1 MGKTPEIVASE
12 GKSSATY
19 GRRRYIMAE
28 KEQKRIVARIGSA
41 PISVPK
47 GVDVTIGAENI
58 VTVKGPKGTLE
69 QSFHA
74 ELGIAQ
80 EDGIIRIERP
90 NDEAHMRALQGLTRA
105 LLNNMV
111 VGVTDG
117 FRKSLDLVGT
127 GYRVQQTGQNI
138 TLLVGYSHPV
148 DIDAPDGITLTVDTP
163 THLLVEGCDKQQV
176 GQVAATIRSVR
187 KPDAYKGK
195 GVRYTG
201 EVVRLKPGK
210 SAARA

>member
-19 GRRRYIMAE
+19 GRRRNIMAE
-28 KEQKRIVARIGSA
+28 KEPKRIVARIGSA
-41 PISVPK
+41 PISVPQ

-69 QSFHA
+69 QSFYA
-74 ELGIAQ
+74 ELGIVQ

-90 NDEAHMRALQGLTRA
+90 NDEANIRALQGLTRA

-117 FRKSLDLVGT
+117 FQKSLDLVGT

-148 DIDAPDGITLTVDTP
+148 DVDAPDGITFTVETP
-163 THLLVEGCDKQQV
+163 THLLIEGSDKQQV
-176 GQVAATIRSVR
+176 GQIAATIRSVR

-201 EVVRLKPGK
+201 EVVKLKPGK